1 MLFKVAGETERGS
14 DFNPSKG
21 TNDHNM
27 TAGIALTGR
36 LDQANY
42 IAARII
48 DKEDLL
54 KRAFEVLIRWGG
66 LIHGDSNAECACRY
80 DAFASW
86 RNHSIVIAA
95 PSLSD
100 IFGSTPSNLR
110 ILVLS
115 GTRRGMSS

>member
-1 MLFKVAGETERGS
+1 MLFKVAGETERS
-14 DFNPSKG
+14 PDFNPSKSADDYN
-21 TNDHNM
+21 T
-27 TAGIALTGR
+27 TAAIALPGR
-36 LDQANY
+36 LDQPNY
-42 IAARII
+42 IAVRIV

-54 KRAFEVLIRWGG
+54 KRSFEVLIWWGG
-66 LIHGDSNAECACRY
+66 LIHGDSDAEYARRY